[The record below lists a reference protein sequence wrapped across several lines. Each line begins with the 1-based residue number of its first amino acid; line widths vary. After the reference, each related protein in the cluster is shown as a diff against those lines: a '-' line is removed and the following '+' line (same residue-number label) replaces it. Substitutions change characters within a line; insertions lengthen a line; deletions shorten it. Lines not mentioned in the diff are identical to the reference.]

1 MGGLAA
7 AGGFGGAAAALG
19 GVGVPGVPEGGLPA
33 ADEGDMGAAA
43 ASARAGGVAPL
54 APGVGF
60 CASPPLAALGGAFC
74 SSAISVDAYGKAPLY
89 GQQNLE
95 FLHIAD
101 KHVNREA
108 RTRFLVLSPPM
119 ARLPR
124 VVIVDVA
131 HHVTQ
136 REMAGKSFWKT
147 SETWCLSR
155 PLNVRT
161 SSALTSMP
169 WLTGT

>member
-1 MGGLAA
+1 MPGNPFWSASRSVLDQGSGFMGGLAA

-136 REMAGKSFWKT
+136 RGNGRQIFLE
-147 SETWCLSR
+147 
-155 PLNVRT
+155 NQ
-161 SSALTSMP
+161 
-169 WLTGT
+169 

>member
-1 MGGLAA
+1 
-7 AGGFGGAAAALG
+7 
-19 GVGVPGVPEGGLPA
+19 
-33 ADEGDMGAAA
+33 
-43 ASARAGGVAPL
+43 
-54 APGVGF
+54 VGF
-60 CASPPLAALGGAFC
+60 SASPPLAALGGAFC
-74 SSAISVDAYGKAPLY
+74 SSAISVDAYWKASLY

-101 KHVNREA
+101 KHVNREEA

-136 REMAGKSFWKT
+136 RGNGRQIFLE
-147 SETWCLSR
+147 
-155 PLNVRT
+155 NQ
-161 SSALTSMP
+161 
-169 WLTGT
+169 